1 MTTRIALALLSALAL
16 ACSRGSG
23 DKGIQAPPVAL
34 ADAAAIDLDDR
45 IEATGQLVSP
55 NHAMIAAEVGGRVTS
70 LYIDEGKPAQSG
82 ARVLEID
89 PERRELELR
98 SARAG
103 NDEAKAALVDQQRAA
118 ERVGSLFKSN
128 VASKAQLDTAET
140 QLALARSRADGA
152 AAKLGEAERAR
163 RDAEVKA
170 PFDGLIA
177 QRFVSVG
184 EFVQPGTRLFEL
196 VALDPIEVE
205 FRVAEVDSS
214 RVRVGQVV
222 DVRVAPFPDE
232 VFKATVT
239 LVSPM
244 IDSSSRTL
252 RVKGTLQN
260 HEGRLRPGL
269 FARADLGVSHREGV
283 LMIPEE
289 AILERSDGKVV
300 FRMAGSD
307 KVERRVIHTGVYRGG
322 KVEVLDG
329 LSPGDRVVTR
339 GHTALIDGSV
349 VGVRNADGTI
359 SQPDVAAGAPPREVK
374 QDPKQDE

>member
-1 MTTRIALALLSALAL
+1 MKTARAALRLCLLLA
-16 ACSRGSG
+16 ACGRAP
-23 DKGIQAPPVAL
+23 DRVVPVPPVSL

-45 IEATGQLVSP
+45 IEATGELVSP
-55 NHAMIAAEVGGRVTS
+55 NHAMIAAEVGGRITS
-70 LYIDEGKPAQSG
+70 LYLNEGMPAPAG

-98 SARAG
+98 AAKAG
-103 NDEAKAALVDQQRAA
+103 NDEAQAGLVEQKRAA
-118 ERVGSLFKSN
+118 DRVGQLFKSN

-152 AAKLGEAERAR
+152 AAQLGTAERAR

-184 EFVQPGTRLFEL
+184 EFVQPGTKLFEL

-205 FRVAEVDSS
+205 FRVAEIDSS
-214 RVRVGQVV
+214 RVHVGQVV

-244 IDSSSRTL
+244 IDAASRTL
-252 RVKGTLQN
+252 RVKGTLAN
-260 HEGRLRPGL
+260 PGTRLRPGL
-269 FARADLGVSHREGV
+269 FARADLGVAHREGV

-300 FRMAGSD
+300 FRLASEN
-307 KVERRVIHTGVYRGG
+307 KVERRVVHTGVYRGG
-322 KVEVLDG
+322 KVEILDG
-329 LSPGDRVVTR
+329 LAAGDRVVTR

-349 VGVRNADGTI
+349 VAVRNPDGSV
-359 SQPDVAAGAPPREVK
+359 SQPDVAVGAAPPR
-374 QDPKQDE
+374 QPKQDD

>member
-1 MTTRIALALLSALAL
+1 MKTARAALGLCLLLA
-16 ACSRGSG
+16 ACGRAP
-23 DKGIQAPPVAL
+23 DRVVPVPPVSL

-45 IEATGQLVSP
+45 IEATGELVSP
-55 NHAMIAAEVGGRVTS
+55 NHAMIAAEVGGRITS
-70 LYIDEGKPAQSG
+70 LYLNEGMPAPAG

-98 SARAG
+98 AAKAG
-103 NDEAKAALVDQQRAA
+103 NDEAQAGLVEQKRAA
-118 ERVGSLFKSN
+118 DRVGQLFKSN

-152 AAKLGEAERAR
+152 AAQLGTAERAR

-184 EFVQPGTRLFEL
+184 EFVQPGTKLFEL

-205 FRVAEVDSS
+205 FRVAEIDSS
-214 RVRVGQVV
+214 RVHVGQVV

-244 IDSSSRTL
+244 IDAASRTL
-252 RVKGTLQN
+252 RVKGTLAN
-260 HEGRLRPGL
+260 PGTRLRPGL
-269 FARADLGVSHREGV
+269 FARADLGVAHREGV

-300 FRMAGSD
+300 FRLASEN
-307 KVERRVIHTGVYRGG
+307 KVERRVVHTGVYRGG
-322 KVEVLDG
+322 KVEILDG
-329 LSPGDRVVTR
+329 LAAGDRVVTR

-349 VGVRNADGTI
+349 VAVRNPDGSV
-359 SQPDVAAGAPPREVK
+359 SQPDVAVGAAPPR
-374 QDPKQDE
+374 QPKQDD